1 MLPARC
7 ALPTLAALAAA
18 AIPSAA
24 HAAAVSTD
32 RACYSPGEIVT
43 ETGSGFTPSTDVT
56 ETLALVSPAAGRA
69 WNFAAPPLTTDDQGG
84 FTRKLHAPDLQD
96 AGDRQEPA
104 LGAFADQANPS
115 APVMARWTLS
125 AWTLRIKE
133 WSDHVA
139 KPGRSMTIDTY
150 GWTTESGTLY
160 AHYYRGTTHVK
171 SVRIGAT
178 TGDCGNLK
186 VKVPQF
192 PVKKVKAGAYTL
204 YVSRTASLDKAH
216 DDWLRMKARVSKSA
230 ATA

>member
-1 MLPARC
+1 MLAARR
-7 ALPTLAALAAA
+7 ALPTLAAVAAA
-18 AIPSAA
+18 AMPATA

-32 RACYSPGEIVT
+32 HPCYSPGEVVT

-56 ETLALVSPAAGRA
+56 ETLALVSPAGRA
-69 WNFAAPPLTTDDQGG
+69 WNLSAPPLTTDEQGA
-84 FTRKLHAPDLQD
+84 FTRKLHAPALQD
-96 AGDRQEPA
+96 AGDRQEAA

-115 APVMARWTLS
+115 APVTTQWTLS
-125 AWTLRIKE
+125 DWALRIKE
-133 WSDHVA
+133 WAGHVA

-160 AHYYRGTTHVK
+160 AHYYRGSTPLKT
-171 SVRIGAT
+171 VRIGAS

-186 VKVPQF
+186 AKVPQF
-192 PVKKVKAGAYTL
+192 PMKKVKAGEYTL

-216 DDWLRMKARVSKSA
+216 DDWLRMKARVSRSA